1 MRTNK
6 KVLSFIKDLQLNK
19 CLWNIKS
26 EQYRDRKAKS
36 DAIEH
41 LSSKYE
47 ISVREVEKDCQSK
60 VSVPKRTQKIIEFE
74 QKWILSEGNVVRIQ
88 TIVVS
93 TATCWSMCI

>member
-1 MRTNK
+1 MWTNK
-6 KVLSFIKDLQLNK
+6 KVPSFIKDLQLNE

-47 ISVREVEKDCQSK
+47 ISVSEVEKK
-60 VSVPKRTQKIIEFE
+60 LPI
-74 QKWILSEGNVVRIQ
+74 
-88 TIVVS
+88 
-93 TATCWSMCI
+93 